1 MILKLA
7 IYVDVAYEGDPA
19 MVPLIKS
26 FLENETLTAI
36 VEGNANGEFGF
47 NTEDMFEQRIPSL
60 KEDVIM
66 YRFLKPTEVRLKT
79 IQLIQQT
86 QANINKKKQAV
97 SSTKKT
103 PSKKKVVKP

>member
-26 FLENETLTAI
+26 FLENETLETI
-36 VEGNANGEFGF
+36 VDGSTSAEFELY
-47 NTEDMFEQRIPSL
+47 TEDLFEQRIPSL
-60 KEDVIM
+60 KEEVIM
-66 YRFLKPTEVRLKT
+66 YRFLKPAEVRLKT
-79 IQLIQQT
+79 IQLMQQT

-103 PSKKKVVKP
+103 PSKKKVVKS

>member
-26 FLENETLTAI
+26 FLENETLETI
-36 VEGNANGEFGF
+36 VDGSTSAEFGF
-47 NTEDMFEQRIPSL
+47 NTEDLFEQRIPSL
-60 KEDVIM
+60 KEEVIM
-66 YRFLKPTEVRLKT
+66 YRFLKPAEVRLKT
-79 IQLIQQT
+79 IQLMQQT

-103 PSKKKVVKP
+103 PSKKKVVKS